1 MKNGKRKKAKK
12 IEVKKG
18 NYEKRMKVLR
28 KAKVSPTELIMFIK
42 SLASMLQATIP
53 ITEAIKIL
61 EEQSDDKIMKEVLSL
76 ICLDIESGEN
86 LSRSMEKF
94 PKIFPEIMISL
105 VYAGES
111 GGSLEMN
118 LKYLADFLTKQH
130 EVNKKVRSALIYPA
144 IIIGLTCVQLTA
156 MVFFIFPQLE
166 ELFESFP
173 NVPAFTQNVIYASGV
188 IRENWYFVLA
198 GILVFVII
206 LSQFFKTAKGKRTLH
221 WFSINTPILK
231 ALFVSN
237 ILANF
242 SRTLNILMKSGMD
255 ISKALEVTVK
265 TVGNS
270 IYAEKLSAIRENAR
284 QGKSISESLK
294 EHPKFFNKSFIKM
307 IEVGEKT
314 ETLEENL
321 EYLYKFYTE
330 KVDDIT
336 NNITVFIEP
345 LLLIM
350 VGAIIGFLG
359 ITVIVPIYQ
368 LMSSINA

>member
-1 MKNGKRKKAKK
+1 MAKEKKQEKVEV
-12 IEVKKG
+12 EVKEVA
-18 NYEKRMKVLR
+18 YEKRMKKLR
-28 KAKVSPTELIMFIK
+28 KAKISATELIMFIK

-284 QGKSISESLK
+284 EGKSISESLK
-294 EHPKFFNKSFIKM
+294 EHPKFFSKSFVKM

-314 ETLEENL
+314 ETLEDNL

-359 ITVIVPIYQ
+359 ITVMVPIYQ

>member
-1 MKNGKRKKAKK
+1 MVKEKKTEKVEIK
-12 IEVKKG
+12 EVD
-18 NYEKRMKVLR
+18 YEKRLKKLR

-61 EEQSDDKIMKEVLSL
+61 EEQSDDKVMKEVLSL
-76 ICLDIESGEN
+76 IYLDIEAGEN

-94 PKIFPEIMISL
+94 PRVFPEIMVSL

-111 GGSLEMN
+111 GGSLEMS

-130 EVNKKVRSALIYPA
+130 EVNKKVRSALIYPG

-156 MVFFIFPQLE
+156 MIFFIFPQLE
-166 ELFESFP
+166 DLFESFP

-188 IRENWYFVLA
+188 VRENWYFVLA
-198 GILVFVII
+198 VILVLFII
-206 LSQFFKTAKGKRTLH
+206 IRQFFKTAKGKRTLH
-221 WFSINTPILK
+221 WLLINTPILK
-231 ALFVSN
+231 SLFVSN

-242 SRTLNILMKSGMD
+242 ARTLNVLMKSGMG
-255 ISKALEVTVK
+255 ISKALKISVS
-265 TVGNS
+265 TVGNE
-270 IYAEKLSAIRENAR
+270 IYAEKLMEVRENAKEG
-284 QGKSISESLK
+284 QNISESLK
-294 EHPKFFNKSFIKM
+294 KHPKFFSKSFIKM

-314 ETLEENL
+314 ETLEDNL

-345 LLLIM
+345 LLLIL

>member
-1 MKNGKRKKAKK
+1 MAKEKKQAKVEIKEVDYDKR
-12 IEVKKG
+12 VKK
-18 NYEKRMKVLR
+18 LR

-76 ICLDIESGEN
+76 IYLDIEAGEN

-94 PKIFPEIMISL
+94 PRIFPEIMVSL

-130 EVNKKVRSALIYPA
+130 EVNKKVRSALIYPG

-188 IRENWYFVLA
+188 VRENWYFVLA
-198 GILVFVII
+198 AILILVII
-206 LSQFFKTAKGKRTLH
+206 VRQYFKTAKGKRTLH
-221 WFSINTPILK
+221 WLLINTPILK
-231 ALFVSN
+231 SLFVSN

-242 SRTLNILMKSGMD
+242 SRTLNILMKSGMG
-255 ISKALEVTVK
+255 ISKALKISVS
-265 TVGNS
+265 TVGNE
-270 IYAEKLSAIRENAR
+270 IYAEKLVEVRENAKEG
-284 QGKSISESLK
+284 QSISASLK
-294 EHPKFFNKSFIKM
+294 LHPKFFSKSFIKM
-307 IEVGEKT
+307 VEVGEKT
-314 ETLEENL
+314 ETLEDNL

-345 LLLIM
+345 LLLIL